1 MRVRRAVGRRLTL
14 STRAQGTIPLLTRDI
29 ETTISFGKWSG
40 SRRSFVRPSAE
51 RKVTQKFGRTGTR
64 NSILI
69 SSACACLSKWQRCFD
84 GMASIQREAEN
95 SFSRSVGRP
104 SREWPF
110 AKRPPLFFRGEI
122 NNKGQEQQG
131 GRGRRE
137 GGRPPAGPRRCRSC
151 SRSGPTTTRNRRE
164 ED

>member
-1 MRVRRAVGRRLTL
+1 MRRAVGRRLTL

-69 SSACACLSKWQRCFD
+69 SSACLSKWQRCFD
-84 GMASIQREAEN
+84 GMASIQREGGRELVQ
-95 SFSRSVGRP
+95 SVGRP

-122 NNKGQEQQG
+122 NNKG
-131 GRGRRE
+131 RA
-137 GGRPPAGPRRCRSC
+137 AGPRRLSC
-151 SRSGPTTTRNRRE
+151 SGLGFNGAQILRTCCRF
-164 ED
+164 